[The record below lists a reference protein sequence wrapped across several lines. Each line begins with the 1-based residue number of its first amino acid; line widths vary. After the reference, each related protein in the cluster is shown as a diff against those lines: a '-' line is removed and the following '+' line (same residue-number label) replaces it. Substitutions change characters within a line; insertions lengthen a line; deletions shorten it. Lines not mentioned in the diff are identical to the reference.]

1 MRADIIFQ
9 RWVDAWKNS
18 HGRDMQLKRTLA
30 GPHQGSFAKPR
41 NPRHGL
47 NREVVLRLMNEQ
59 RPDQIL
65 RTQDRLANKSANIF
79 RAPVAAGTLENFK

>member
-9 RWVDAWKNS
+9 RWVDTWKNS
-18 HGRDMQLKRTLA
+18 HGRDTQLQRALT
-30 GPHQGSFAKPR
+30 GPQQGILPKPR

-47 NREVVLRLMNEQ
+47 NREVVLRLMNEE

-79 RAPVAAGTLENFK
+79 RAPVAAWTLKNFK